1 MTFFSKRMTIW
12 RLIAKEILHR
22 KLNFA
27 LGVLSVMAASGI
39 VVAQFTLLRAHDLST
54 ERILHAK
61 QAEAEVRLA
70 KMEDDYRKYMKELG
84 FNLLILPKDQDL
96 TEFWQSGFASAT
108 MPESAVTKLAN
119 SETMLVRHLLPIV
132 QQRIDW
138 PEQKRR
144 IILMGTRGEV
154 PLAHR
159 KPLEPMLLA
168 VPLGKCVVG
177 YELARDLGIKPGQ
190 TITLRGKALEVQK
203 VRPER
208 GTAEDATIWVGLAD
222 GQELLGLEGR
232 LNAIDALKCHCKG
245 VTPEQVR
252 QQVADIFGGEVKVI
266 LRENNVTVRAKARDR
281 AKAVHVEA
289 MAAERAGRDRLR
301 QSRESLAGVIVPAVL
316 LAAAVWIGLLT
327 LSNVRERA
335 TEIGILRAIGV
346 RARSVVGVFFTRAML
361 TGLLGAALGYAA
373 GLAVG
378 VIVERSSP
386 SLRVESAGAL
396 FEPLLLVIVLV
407 AAPLLAMLAS
417 WAPAVLAGRQDPAVI
432 LARE

>member
-1 MTFFSKRMTIW
+1 MSFFSKRMSIW

-27 LGVLSVMAASGI
+27 LGVFSVMAASGV
-39 VVAQFTLLRAHDLST
+39 VVAQFTLLRCHDLNT
-54 ERILHAK
+54 EQILHAK
-61 QAEAEVRLA
+61 QEEAELRLA

-96 TEFWQSGFASAT
+96 TEFWQSGFASTT
-108 MPESAVTKLAN
+108 MAESTVTTLAN
-119 SETMLVRHLLPIV
+119 SKTMIVRHLLPIV

-159 KPLEPMLLA
+159 KPREPMLLA
-168 VPLGKCVVG
+168 VPTGKCVVG
-177 YELARDLGIKPGQ
+177 YELARDLGIKLGQ
-190 TITLRGKALEVQK
+190 TITLRGKSLEVQQ
-203 VRPER
+203 VRIER
-208 GTAEDATIWVGLAD
+208 GTAEDATIWVDLAD

-232 LNAIDALKCHCKG
+232 LNAIEALKCHCTSVLPG
-245 VTPEQVR
+245 QLRQEVTS
-252 QQVADIFGGEVKVI
+252 ILGGQVKVV
-266 LRENNVTVRAKARDR
+266 LRENKVTLRAKARDR
-281 AKAVHVEA
+281 AKAEHIAA
-289 MAAERAGRDRLR
+289 MAAERASRNRLK
-301 QSRESLAGVIVPAVL
+301 QTRESLAGVIVPAVL
-316 LAAAVWIGLLT
+316 LAAAVWIGLLA
-327 LSNVRERA
+327 LSNVRERQ

-346 RARSVVGVFFTRAML
+346 RGRSIVGVFFTRAL
-361 TGLLGAALGYAA
+361 VTGLLGAAIGYAA

-378 VIVERSSP
+378 VIVARSSP
-386 SLRVESAGAL
+386 SLRVESSAVL
-396 FEPLLLVIVLV
+396 FEPWLLVIVLV